1 MEGRPYKTI
10 QSATRELREAERL
23 MYNNVSPT
31 GNCIMMTL
39 TYRGKMPNHAKMS
52 QDMNNYHNDIRKV
65 ESSYEYLDIIE
76 IGNQHTYH
84 CHEIIILDHTLSPSE
99 GNTFRQLWHEKGYT
113 WIQTINE

>member
-10 QSATRELREAERL
+10 QSATRELREAGRL

-76 IGNQHTYH
+76 IGNQHT
-84 CHEIIILDHTLSPSE
+84 
-99 GNTFRQLWHEKGYT
+99 
-113 WIQTINE
+113 